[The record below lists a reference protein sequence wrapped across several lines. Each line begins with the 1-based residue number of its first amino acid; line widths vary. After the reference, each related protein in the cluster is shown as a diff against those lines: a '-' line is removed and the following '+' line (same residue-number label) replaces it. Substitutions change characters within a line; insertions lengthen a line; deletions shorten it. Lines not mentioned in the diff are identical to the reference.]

1 MPGNAAMHI
10 DFLTIFPNLIRD
22 VVTYGISGRAI
33 RSGLVDVVAHDLRDF
48 TDDLHRTVDDT
59 PCGGGAGM
67 VFMPG
72 PIARALGA
80 IQEAGRP
87 LEHVIF
93 LTPEG
98 KRLDQKTV
106 NRLSLAPNL
115 VFLCGRYR
123 GIDERVRE
131 LYVTEEISVGDYV
144 LSGGEL
150 PALALMDAIVRLIPG
165 AMGDAES
172 ALEDSFQNGLLDC
185 PWYTRPREFEGLRV
199 PDVLLSGDH
208 RQIAKW
214 RHDAAVE
221 RTRKRRPD
229 LYNIRESGYGSS
241 AGNHNA
247 GGHGR

>member
-1 MPGNAAMHI
+1 MHRI
-10 DFLTIFPNLIRD
+10 WCFC
-22 VVTYGISGRAI
+22 A
-33 RSGLVDVVAHDLRDF
+33 
-48 TDDLHRTVDDT
+48 
-59 PCGGGAGM
+59 GG
-67 VFMPG
+67 
-72 PIARALGA
+72 
-80 IQEAGRP
+80 
-87 LEHVIF
+87 
-93 LTPEG
+93 
-98 KRLDQKTV
+98 
-106 NRLSLAPNL
+106 
-115 VFLCGRYR
+115 YR

-208 RQIAKW
+208 RKIAKW

-229 LYNIRESGYGSS
+229 LYNVRESGYSSGS
-241 AGNHNA
+241 GNHNA